1 MFSFRRWTSRIG
13 PGVITGASDDDPS
26 GIVTYSQAGA
36 AFGYALLWLA
46 LFTTPLMMAV
56 QEMSARL
63 GLVTRR
69 GLAALLRRYIS
80 SRVAKTLSLLLLI
93 VNVLNIG
100 ADLGAMAAVSKLV
113 HPAPTLLYLALFTG
127 FIVGLE

>member
-1 MFSFRRWTSRIG
+1 MLFYPRHWLKKMG

-36 AFGYALLWLA
+36 GFGYSLLWLA
-46 LFTTPLMMAV
+46 LLTTPLMMAV

-69 GLAALLRRYIS
+69 GLGALLRRYVS
-80 SRVAKTLSLLLLI
+80 RRVAVVLCFMLLV
-93 VNVLNIG
+93 VNAINIG
-100 ADLGAMAAVSKLV
+100 ADLSAMAAVSQ
-113 HPAPTLLYLALFTG
+113 
-127 FIVGLE
+127 